1 MTRCLQRRFF
11 CSMVFFSGHKILRY
25 RMTAL
30 SIYHNNLARKSR
42 VLKNAEFIERDPE
55 IRVFPEKVVKSAK
68 SAKKRIC

>member
-1 MTRCLQRRFF
+1 
-11 CSMVFFSGHKILRY
+11 
-25 RMTAL
+25 MTAL